1 MIIVCI
7 GAAWG
12 GEKAVEYG
20 LCDGTYTVMV
30 DTIAMLIKAAGPIQ
44 TTADMIP
51 ALYSSIVKY

>member
-1 MIIVCI
+1 MCI